1 MYIAIISGYCV
12 LVDDE
17 DAHLLDKY
25 RWRVQSQTKCHRT
38 HRYVVAWGE
47 GRRLLLLHR
56 EIAGAVKG
64 QVVDHKNHDTLDNRR
79 ENVRVC
85 SISENLS
92 NRSKA
97 NRITSSHHLGVWLES
112 RDRRKVWYAC
122 VTFGGKRVRA
132 RFYTEAEAVAW
143 RNLTA
148 ARIHGE
154 FANISS
160 PQPLLQA
167 FKYFPCVHMATVSYS
182 SNNLSRA

>member
-38 HRYVVAWGE
+38 HRYVVTKTKDRGA
-47 GRRLLLLHR
+47 LLLHR
-56 EIAGAVKG
+56 EIAGAGKG

-97 NRITSSHHLGVWLES
+97 NRPTSSPHLGVWLDS
-112 RDRRKVWYAC
+112 KDRGKVWSAA
-122 VTFGGKRVRA
+122 VAFGGKRIRA
-132 RFYTEAEAVAW
+132 RFLTEAEAVAW
-143 RNLTA
+143 RDLTA
-148 ARIHGE
+148 ASLHGE
-154 FANISS
+154 FANLSC
-160 PQPLLQA
+160 PQPALQA
-167 FKYFPCVHMATVSYS
+167 
-182 SNNLSRA
+182 N